1 METGMNKI
9 PNWAKSMKWWAA
21 FVLGVFALYGGAAT
35 IGLDIPRWT
44 WISEHRALAGEVSKD
59 RVELYKGQVE
69 HLENRHTDVIIK
81 RSQLKAGT
89 PLYNTLLRKEKRLER
104 QLKEAEAKLK
114 KVRGF

>member
-1 METGMNKI
+1 MNKI
-9 PNWAKSMKWWAA
+9 PNWAKSIKWWAA
-21 FVLGVFALYGGAAT
+21 FVVGVFALYGGAAT
-35 IGLDIPRWT
+35 IGLDIPRWAWFT
-44 WISEHRALAGEVSKD
+44 ELQAVAAEVKENK
-59 RVELYKGQVE
+59 VELYKGQVE

-81 RSQLKAGT
+81 RGQLKAGT